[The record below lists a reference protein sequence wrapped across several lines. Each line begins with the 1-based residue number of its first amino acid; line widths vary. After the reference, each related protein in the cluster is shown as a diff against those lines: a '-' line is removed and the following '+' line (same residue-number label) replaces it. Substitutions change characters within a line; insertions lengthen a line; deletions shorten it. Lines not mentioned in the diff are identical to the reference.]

1 MSVFN
6 KYSTYYNLL
15 YKDKDYVG
23 ESDYVAGKIYRA
35 APYAKSVL
43 ELGCGTG
50 LHAALLAGKG
60 WRVHGIDLSDS
71 MIASAEANRVEL
83 SDDVASLLSFANG
96 DVRSYRFNEYCD
108 VVISLFHVAS
118 YQTSNQDLDNFMATA
133 ATHLHRGGVF
143 VFDFWYGPAVLTNL
157 PVVRVKRLD
166 DECIRLV
173 RIAEP
178 VLHPDLNRVDVNY
191 QVLITDKSTGVVE
204 EVKETHPMR
213 YLFLPEVAL
222 LLEKYG
228 FASWT
233 AEEWMT
239 GRAPD
244 LDTWGVCVVAIK

>member
-1 MSVFN
+1 MSVFS

-15 YKDKDYVG
+15 YKDKDYAG
-23 ESDYVAGKIYRA
+23 ESAYVAGKIYRS
-35 APYAKSVL
+35 APQTKSVL

-71 MIASAEANRVEL
+71 MIAAAEANRAGL
-83 SDDVASLLSFANG
+83 PDDVASLLSFARG
-96 DVRSYRFNEYCD
+96 DVRNYRFNDCFD

-118 YQTSNQDLDNFMATA
+118 YQTSNKDLDDFMATA
-133 ATHLHRGGVF
+133 AAHLQKGGVF
-143 VFDFWYGPAVLTNL
+143 VFDFWYGPAVLTKL
-157 PVVRVKRLD
+157 PVVRIKRLD
-166 DECIRLV
+166 DESIRLV

-178 VLHPDLNRVDVNY
+178 VLHPNLNRVDVNY
-191 QVLITDKSTGVVE
+191 QVLITDKSTGLVE

-222 LLEKYG
+222 LLENHG
-228 FASWT
+228 FVSWM

-244 LDTWGVCVVAIK
+244 SDTWGVCVVAIR